1 MKAGAEKQ
9 WQAIIVDDERLARQK
24 LRSMLSAHPKIQII
38 GEADSVEAAMTL
50 IAATQP
56 ELIFLDIQM
65 PGESGFDLLNRL
77 TQPLQVIFVTAFDEH
92 AIRAF
97 EVNALDYLLKPV
109 TPERLAAAVARL
121 SEIAAPPVA
130 SSVESSRPLEYDDF
144 LFLPF
149 GAGARFLKISEI
161 KCVSAAGSYSEVR
174 TADNQKS
181 LVLKPLNEWEERL
194 PNKHF
199 ARIHRATII
208 NIAFVERTE
217 KWFNYSYQVHLRG
230 IAEPFTMSRRYA
242 AKLKEKLH

>member
-1 MKAGAEKQ
+1 VKASAEKQ

-24 LRSMLSAHPKIQII
+24 LRAMLSAHPKIQIT
-38 GEADSVEAAMTL
+38 GEADSVEATMKL

-65 PGESGFDLLNRL
+65 PGASGFELLNHV
-77 TQPLQVIFVTAFDEH
+77 TQPIKIIFVTAFDKY

-109 TPERLAAAVARL
+109 NPERLANAVARL
-121 SEIAAPPVA
+121 SEAGEPQAPPG
-130 SSVESSRPLEYDDF
+130 RPLEYDDF
-144 LFLPF
+144 LFLPV
-149 GAGARFLKISEI
+149 GDGSRFLKISEI
-161 KCVSAAGSYSEVR
+161 KCICAAGSYSEVR
-174 TADNQKS
+174 TADNVKS

-194 PNKHF
+194 PDKHF

-208 NIAFVERTE
+208 NTSFVERTE

-230 IAEPFTMSRRYA
+230 VAEPFTMSRRYA